1 MDVLLI
7 YALECELQSSV
18 SRMQSTNLGVLLVLF
33 CLTSGQIAGISGA
46 IGGAVT
52 GGLSTGRPFGALAG
66 AAFGGLSN
74 YASYKL
80 GDDENKN
87 IGTGIGSL
95 AGGLGNLKRG
105 STGAGVLG
113 RFVGVG
119 SALAGSSGSAAIGGD
134 FDSTSRTKTI
144 GGNMLKGTRSGFLGG
159 AAQDVTSQLM
169 KDFLKCRK
177 IRSLCVKHKILSL
190 CSLGIVVIL
199 DVLLIDYLA
208 ESAYSEMISASDFIS
223 FITIFLLL
231 LTMIPSYLY
240 MQWAFER
247 R

>member
-1 MDVLLI
+1 M
-7 YALECELQSSV
+7 
-18 SRMQSTNLGVLLVLF
+18 
-33 CLTSGQIAGISGA
+33 
-46 IGGAVT
+46 
-52 GGLSTGRPFGALAG
+52 
-66 AAFGGLSN
+66 
-74 YASYKL
+74 
-80 GDDENKN
+80 
-87 IGTGIGSL
+87 
-95 AGGLGNLKRG
+95 
-105 STGAGVLG
+105 
-113 RFVGVG
+113 GVG
-119 SALAGSSGSAAIGGD
+119 SALAGSSGSAAIGGG